1 MTITHHTRTCPLCE
15 AMCGLDVHVEDE
27 RVTLIRP
34 NRNDVWSKGFICPK
48 GTALGH
54 LHDDPDRLRVPMV
67 REGDRWR
74 EVSWDE
80 AFATCEALLRGVID
94 RHGKDAV
101 TTYIGN
107 PTAHNFSLSRYV
119 PAFIAMADLSQIY
132 SAGTVDQWPKNVSC
146 LLMFGG
152 MWSFPIPDVERTR
165 YFLVMGANPHASQG
179 SLLAHPDLIG
189 EIDRIR
195 ERGGK
200 TVVVDPRRTGTAE
213 RADEWVPIT
222 PGTDAAFLLAIVQ
235 TLFDE
240 GLVDLGGVADMV
252 DGVDDV
258 RELARDFGPDVVEAA
273 CGVPATT
280 IRRIAH
286 ELAGANPGV
295 VYGRIGLCNQ
305 EFGTLASW
313 LVDVVNILTGNFDRP
328 GGSMFAKPIAWSLT
342 SLANPEHEG
351 GVEFGRWRSRV
362 RNAPEV
368 LGQVPVS
375 CLAEEIATPGDGQLK
390 ALVTIAGNPVIS
402 APDAERLDDAL
413 GELECMIS
421 LDNYLNETTR
431 HAHVVLPGL
440 SSLEQPHYDEMI
452 WAWATRS
459 AGKYSPAL
467 FAPRD
472 RPEEWEILLKLAAM
486 LAGMPADDESVR
498 VLDDGFF
505 GALVAMKCAEEGSPV
520 FGRDPEEIVAQYEAG
535 GPERMLDFAIRSG
548 PWGDG
553 YGSNPDGLTLRTF
566 EEHPDGIDMG
576 PLVPRARDVVSTP
589 TGRIDLAPTHI
600 TDDVPRL
607 RDRLGRAN
615 DGLVLISRRHVRSN
629 NSWMHNVRVLVKGK
643 DRCTLLVHPDDAARL
658 GLRDGG
664 HANIASEAGSIVAPV
679 EVTDEMMRGVVSL
692 PHGWGHDRPGVR
704 LSIAAEHAGV
714 NNNHLAPGHF
724 VDVPSGNAA
733 VNGIPV
739 EVAPA

>member
-1 MTITHHTRTCPLCE
+1 
-15 AMCGLDVHVEDE
+15 
-27 RVTLIRP
+27 
-34 NRNDVWSKGFICPK
+34 
-48 GTALGH
+48 
-54 LHDDPDRLRVPMV
+54 
-67 REGDRWR
+67 
-74 EVSWDE
+74 
-80 AFATCEALLRGVID
+80 
-94 RHGKDAV
+94 
-101 TTYIGN
+101 
-107 PTAHNFSLSRYV
+107 
-119 PAFIAMADLSQIY
+119 
-132 SAGTVDQWPKNVSC
+132 
-146 LLMFGG
+146 MFGG